1 MRYAE
6 RTGKRSRGRRGS
18 ALAELAIILPL
29 LVTVVLACVDFGRF
43 ASAYITAT
51 NAARAGA
58 QYGIMNNYTSS
69 TLTTWQTGVKNA
81 ALAEVGAGSS
91 SNLTV
96 LTPTTSTDSTTAE
109 SGLKRVQVT
118 VQYNFTTV
126 VPWQWT
132 GLGLP
137 SQVTLQQK
145 VEMRMIR

>member
-6 RTGKRSRGRRGS
+6 RAGKGRGRRGA
-18 ALAELAIILPL
+18 ALAEFAIILPL

-43 ASAYITAT
+43 ASAYILVT

-58 QYGIMNNYTSS
+58 QYGVMNNFTSS
-69 TLTTWQTGVKNA
+69 TLTAWQNGVRNA
-81 ALAEVGAGSS
+81 ALAEVGSGSS

-96 LTPTTSTDSTTAE
+96 LTPTTTTDTSASE
-109 SGLKRVQVT
+109 NGLKRVQVT
-118 VQYNFTTV
+118 VQYNFRTV
-126 VPWQWT
+126 VPWNWS